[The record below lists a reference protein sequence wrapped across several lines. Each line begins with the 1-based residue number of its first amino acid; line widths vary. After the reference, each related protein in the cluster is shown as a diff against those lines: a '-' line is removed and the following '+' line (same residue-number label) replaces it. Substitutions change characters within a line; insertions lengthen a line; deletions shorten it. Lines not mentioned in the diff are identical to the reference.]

1 MQMIRK
7 RISRES
13 EAKIEELKKALK
25 DKNCSIKEHSSVME
39 ITFLREEDADWFE
52 SVFDY
57 YQRKSAVCCLMPMRG
72 KETSPKFVFNV
83 KDMDKFIELIKAD
96 KSL

>member
-1 MQMIRK
+1 MK
-7 RISRES
+7 S
-13 EAKIEELKKALK
+13 EDAKIEELRKALK
-25 DKNCSIKEHSSVME
+25 DRNCSIIERSSVME

-57 YQRKSAVCCLMPMRG
+57 YQRESAVCCLMPMRG